1 MFTGHYSASF
11 AGRAADK
18 RIPLWLLF
26 LAVQWIDAL
35 WSIFVLLGIEKV
47 RIVPGITASN
57 ALDLYYM
64 PYTHSLLGVLCWSAV
79 AYVVCQMA
87 PSRRGVR
94 TGLIL
99 AAAVFSH
106 WILDLIVHRPDLA
119 LYDSVGK
126 MGFGLWNY
134 RGAAFA
140 LEMGVLFCGAA
151 ALYRTAVHKVRV
163 VGFAVFLAALQV
175 FGTFFFPPPPSDHAA
190 AMTALVSYIVLALVA
205 WWVDR
210 GEPRS
215 GSSRIDEAGYV
226 AANFCPNTRVDIK
239 LKEKGRIEFILLSE
253 TDLSRPWRRTT
264 RHVFP
269 WAAD

>member
-11 AGRAADK
+11 AGKAADK
-18 RIPLWLLF
+18 RIPLWVLF
-26 LAVQWIDAL
+26 IAVQLIDVL

-64 PYTHSLLGVLCWSAV
+64 PYTHSLLGVLCWSAL
-79 AYVVCQMA
+79 AYAVCQLV
-87 PSRRGVR
+87 PGLRGKC
-94 TGLIL
+94 TGPIL

-140 LEMGVLFCGAA
+140 LEMAVLFGGAA
-151 ALYRTAVHKVRV
+151 MLYRTAAHRGRLI
-163 VGFAVFLAALQV
+163 GFVVFLAALQV
-175 FGTFFFPPPPSDHAA
+175 FGTFFFPPPPSDRAA
-190 AMTALVSYIVLALVA
+190 AMTALVSYIVLALIA
-205 WWVDR
+205 WWV
-210 GEPRS
+210 E
-215 GSSRIDEAGYV
+215 GSPATQS
-226 AANFCPNTRVDIK
+226 
-239 LKEKGRIEFILLSE
+239 
-253 TDLSRPWRRTT
+253 
-264 RHVFP
+264 
-269 WAAD
+269 

>member
-1 MFTGHYSASF
+1 LFTGHYSFSF
-11 AGRAADK
+11 AGKSADK

-26 LAVQWIDAL
+26 LAVQWIDVM

-64 PYTHSLLGVLCWSAV
+64 PYTHSLLGVLCWSVA
-79 AYVVCQMA
+79 AYVVCQII
-87 PSRRGVR
+87 PNLRGRR
-94 TGLIL
+94 TGLIV

-140 LEMGVLFCGAA
+140 LEMAVLFAGAA
-151 ALYRTAVHKVRV
+151 ILYRNAAHKARLI
-163 VGFAVFLAALQV
+163 GFVAFLAALQV
-175 FGTFFFPPPPSDHAA
+175 FGTFFFPRPPSDHAA
-190 AMTALVSYIVLALVA
+190 AITALASYIVLALVA
-205 WWVDR
+205 WWV
-210 GEPRS
+210 E
-215 GSSRIDEAGYV
+215 
-226 AANFCPNTRVDIK
+226 
-239 LKEKGRIEFILLSE
+239 
-253 TDLSRPWRRTT
+253 
-264 RHVFP
+264 
-269 WAAD
+269 

>member
-1 MFTGHYSASF
+1 MFTGHYSFSF
-11 AGRAADK
+11 AGRALAGKSGDQENDK
-18 RIPLWLLF
+18 CIPLWLLF
-26 LAVQWIDAL
+26 IAVQFIDVL

-64 PYTHSLLGVLCWSAV
+64 PYTHSLLGVLFWSLLAF
-79 AYVVCQMA
+79 AMCQFVPA
-87 PSRRGVR
+87 LRGKR

-140 LEMGVLFCGAA
+140 LEMAVLLCGAA
-151 ALYRTAVHKVRV
+151 MLYRTAAHKVRLA
-163 VGFAVFLAALQV
+163 GFVAFLAALQV
-175 FGTFFFPPPPSDHAA
+175 FGTFFFPPPPSDYAA
-190 AMTALVSYIVLALVA
+190 AITALVLYVVLALTA
-205 WWVDR
+205 WWVE
-210 GEPRS
+210 G
-215 GSSRIDEAGYV
+215 GA
-226 AANFCPNTRVDIK
+226 
-239 LKEKGRIEFILLSE
+239 
-253 TDLSRPWRRTT
+253 LSRALSST
-264 RHVFP
+264 
-269 WAAD
+269 

>member
-1 MFTGHYSASF
+1 MFTGHYSVSF
-11 AGRAADK
+11 AGRAAEK

-26 LAVQWIDAL
+26 IAVQFIDVL

-64 PYTHSLLGVLCWSAV
+64 PYTHSLLGVLFWSAV
-79 AYVVCQMA
+79 AFVVCQVV
-87 PSRRGVR
+87 PSLRGRR

-140 LEMGVLFCGAA
+140 LEMAVLFCGAA
-151 ALYRTAVHKVRV
+151 MLYRTATHKVRLA
-163 VGFAVFLAALQV
+163 GFV
-175 FGTFFFPPPPSDHAA
+175 TFFFPPPLSDHAA
-190 AMTALVSYIVLALVA
+190 ATTALASYIVLALVA
-205 WWVDR
+205 WGGDR
-210 GEPRS
+210 GDPGPERV
-215 GSSRIDEAGYV
+215 EV
-226 AANFCPNTRVDIK
+226 AK
-239 LKEKGRIEFILLSE
+239 
-253 TDLSRPWRRTT
+253 
-264 RHVFP
+264 
-269 WAAD
+269 AA

>member
-1 MFTGHYSASF
+1 LFTGHYSFSF
-11 AGRAADK
+11 AGKSLAGKSGDKDNEK

-26 LAVQWIDAL
+26 IAVQFIDVL

-64 PYTHSLLGVLCWSAV
+64 PYTHSLLGVLCWSAL
-79 AYVVCQMA
+79 AYAACQIV
-87 PSRRGVR
+87 PGLRRVR

-106 WILDLIVHRPDLA
+106 WILDLVVHRPDLSI
-119 LYDSVGK
+119 YDSVGK

-140 LEMGVLFCGAA
+140 LEMAALLGGAA
-151 ALYRTAVHKVRV
+151 MLYRTALHKVRLA
-163 VGFAVFLAALQV
+163 GFVVFLAALQV

-190 AMTALVSYIVLALVA
+190 ATTALVSYIVLALTA
-205 WWVDR
+205 WWVED
-210 GEPRS
+210 GAQ
-215 GSSRIDEAGYV
+215 SR
-226 AANFCPNTRVDIK
+226 
-239 LKEKGRIEFILLSE
+239 
-253 TDLSRPWRRTT
+253 DLSRT
-264 RHVFP
+264 
-269 WAAD
+269 

>member
-1 MFTGHYSASF
+1 LFTGHYSFSF
-11 AGRAADK
+11 AGKSTDK

-26 LAVQWIDAL
+26 IAVQLIDVL

-64 PYTHSLLGVLCWSAV
+64 PYTHSLLGVLCWSAL
-79 AYVVCQMA
+79 AYVVCQLV
-87 PSRRGVR
+87 PSLRGRRIR
-94 TGLIL
+94 LIL

-140 LEMGVLFCGAA
+140 LEMALLFGGAA
-151 ALYRTAVHKVRV
+151 VLYQTATHEVRL
-163 VGFAVFLAALQV
+163 VGFVIFLAALQV
-175 FGTFFFPPPPSDHAA
+175 FGTFFFPPPTSGHAA
-190 AMTALVSYIVLALVA
+190 AMTALVSYIGLALVA

-210 GEPRS
+210 GQP
-215 GSSRIDEAGYV
+215 A
-226 AANFCPNTRVDIK
+226 
-239 LKEKGRIEFILLSE
+239 
-253 TDLSRPWRRTT
+253 
-264 RHVFP
+264 
-269 WAAD
+269 